1 MDVSWAFVVLLVYP
15 ALQVPAVWL
24 FVRHFDLRND
34 DGPDPDGYSFHA
46 EGETAPGECHVCGA
60 VNGVDVELCWSC
72 QSRLS

>member
-34 DGPDPDGYSFHA
+34 DGPDPGGYSFHA
-46 EGETAPGECHVCGA
+46 DGGTEPGECHVCGA
-60 VNGVDVELCWSC
+60 ANPEDVQLCWSC
-72 QSRLS
+72 QSRLP